1 MIHGYGHSGAVF
13 YKIMKDIADA
23 GIHLVLIDIIGMGAS
38 SRSTTFDK
46 ENMNADEADAYFVE
60 FLEKWRIAFGD
71 LKGFYLAGHSF
82 GGYICGHY
90 ALKYPQYIK

>member
-1 MIHGYGHSGAVF
+1 
-13 YKIMKDIADA
+13 MKDIADA

-46 ENMNADEADAYFVE
+46 EKMNADEADTYFVE